1 MYTKFI
7 SKNIQEKLKAKE
19 RALARK
25 PLSANEQAAGKLDI
39 SDLASRSVFVR
50 MCSNKVDGIDNIL
63 ISGGEH
69 KKGGGIPFGFSETY
83 RDIYEKTGEGVKRK
97 GIRGISGIKDISVEY
112 KGGFKAI
119 REATINWSVPAIEYL
134 DELTPYFLTV
144 GKTVVVDWGWTYA
157 NRKTLQQQGINPFI
171 TSEAKEDGTVRYV
184 VDQEIFTNPQERI
197 LNSGGDYDAIGGRI
211 KNFNYTLR
219 EDGGFD
225 CVTTITAL
233 GSALKSL
240 TLIKQSSIFFPQVT
254 NNFLLFS

>member
-83 RDIYEKTGEGVKRK
+83 RDIYEKTGEGLKRK
-97 GIRGISGIKDISVEY
+97 GI
-112 KGGFKAI
+112 KG
-119 REATINWSVPAIEYL
+119 
-134 DELTPYFLTV
+134 
-144 GKTVVVDWGWTYA
+144 
-157 NRKTLQQQGINPFI
+157 FI
-171 TSEAKEDGTVRYV
+171 
-184 VDQEIFTNPQERI
+184 P
-197 LNSGGDYDAIGGRI
+197 
-211 KNFNYTLR
+211 
-219 EDGGFD
+219 
-225 CVTTITAL
+225 CC
-233 GSALKSL
+233 
-240 TLIKQSSIFFPQVT
+240 
-254 NNFLLFS
+254 